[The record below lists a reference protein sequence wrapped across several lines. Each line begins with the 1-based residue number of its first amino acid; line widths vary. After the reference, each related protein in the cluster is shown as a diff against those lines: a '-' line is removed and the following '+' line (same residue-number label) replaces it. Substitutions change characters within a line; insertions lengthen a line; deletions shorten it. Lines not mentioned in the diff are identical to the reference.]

1 MIGDKK
7 RRSRRAVKPDAR
19 ALLAEAD
26 AALAAAREYL
36 ADLRQ
41 RRAKAV
47 AEHGAIIEGPRP
59 RPASGCDR

>member
-1 MIGDKK
+1 
-7 RRSRRAVKPDAR
+7 VKPDAR